1 MRKRLEN
8 PSKFKSELLTEK
20 ERYIVL
26 LWFFCGL
33 TQKKSYEIISKPRC
47 SASSLPPKV
56 SIFFN
61 DWRTVEFIQ
70 DLKDQF
76 IDRPYTNPAAWK
88 Y

>member
-1 MRKRLEN
+1 MEN
-8 PSKFKSELLTEK
+8 PSKFKCELLPEK

-33 TQKKSYEIISKPRC
+33 TQKKSFEIINKPRC

-56 SIFFN
+56 SLFFN
-61 DWRTVEFIQ
+61 DWRTVEYIRA
-70 DLKDQF
+70 LKNRF
-76 IDRPYTNPAAWK
+76 IDSPYTNNPGAWK